1 LLKREGSNLGA
12 GKLYD
17 FILHKP
23 YRSHD
28 LAYLLS
34 VIKPR
39 IQKSSQVLKPVIEF
53 RRAKLN
59 GSPDAKNK
67 HPLQQL
73 PMMKGFR
80 SHRNVFN
87 FNMELVQNNSN

>member
-1 LLKREGSNLGA
+1 MSLSGFEKRNSYGLLKREGSNLGA

-17 FILHKP
+17 FILNKP

-39 IQKSSQVLKPVIEF
+39 I
-53 RRAKLN
+53 
-59 GSPDAKNK
+59 
-67 HPLQQL
+67 
-73 PMMKGFR
+73 
-80 SHRNVFN
+80 
-87 FNMELVQNNSN
+87 